1 MGNKM
6 AMGKRLGVILAVALV
21 AVVSLAAC
29 GPAPAGPVEGRKV
42 VEIGYISPATGY
54 AASAEQVVLA
64 AFEDYFRYFN
74 EEGTIPGVTL
84 RLSWVD
90 TQTQMPQAISAYVRF
105 VERGVPLIFTNQT
118 NALATF
124 KLKAA
129 KDEVPVITASTTAD
143 LVYPPGWLYSLAP
156 TYAEQFAAWADYIM
170 ANWKEERPPRVAFM
184 IADTEWGR
192 LPVEE
197 GTKYAQ
203 SIGIEML
210 PVAFT
215 PFVTLDATTQLIRLS
230 DQEADFVYI
239 QGLTQTVGPVLRDAE
254 RMDLLGKMQFGGS
267 GHSMGDALSQMAG
280 PAAEGFTGA
289 RTAAWL
295 DETDVPGVKLYI
307 DNQMKYHGKV
317 LRAPEYTTSWPAA
330 AVVCET
336 VRRAIEEVGYE
347 NLDRPAVKEVL
358 DNMRDFDVYGI
369 WKVSY
374 TPEDHR
380 GTSAAAV
387 YEIRDGKIIRVS
399 DWRDMPMLIP

>member
-1 MGNKM
+1 
-6 AMGKRLGVILAVALV
+6 
-21 AVVSLAAC
+21 
-29 GPAPAGPVEGRKV
+29 
-42 VEIGYISPATGY
+42 
-54 AASAEQVVLA
+54 
-64 AFEDYFRYFN
+64 
-74 EEGTIPGVTL
+74 
-84 RLSWVD
+84 
-90 TQTQMPQAISAYVRF
+90 
-105 VERGVPLIFTNQT
+105 
-118 NALATF
+118 
-124 KLKAA
+124 
-129 KDEVPVITASTTAD
+129 
-143 LVYPPGWLYSLAP
+143 
-156 TYAEQFAAWADYIM
+156 M

-192 LPVEE
+192 LPLEQ
-197 GTKYAQ
+197 GTKYAR

-210 PVAFT
+210 PPVFV
-215 PFVTLDATTQLIRLS
+215 PFVTLDATTQLLRLS
-230 DQEADFVYI
+230 GQEADFAFI
-239 QGLTQTVGPVLRDAE
+239 QGLLQTTGPVLRDAE
-254 RMDLLGKMQFGGS
+254 RLDLLDKIQFGGS
-267 GHSMGDALSQMAG
+267 GHSMGDALIQMAG

-347 NLDRPAVKEVL
+347 NLDRPAVKAVL
-358 DNMRDFDVYGI
+358 DNMKDFDVYGI

-374 TPEDHR
+374 TSEDHR